1 MGLLL
6 IGSGVLIVII
16 FLAVSFSL
24 RGKKTRT
31 GKKVLSEML
40 ADTDEL
46 GLLIRNLRAKCLQN
60 EETVKRLIDVEK
72 ELRPEG
78 NEIDWIRAAIVRWE
92 RDNR

>member
-16 FLAVSFSL
+16 FLAVRSSL
-24 RGKKTRT
+24 RGKKSRT

-40 ADTDEL
+40 ADTDEF
-46 GLLIRNLRAKCLQN
+46 GLLIRDLRAKCLQN
-60 EETVKRLIDVEK
+60 EETVRRLINIEK
-72 ELRPEG
+72 DLQPDR
-78 NEIDWIRAAIVRWE
+78 NEIDWIRAAIIRWE